1 VRWVDLKIAVLC
13 GGVSSEREVSLR
25 SGAAVNDG
33 LRQAGYDTVMEDVT
47 SVPGLIRRWPELG
60 ADAAFIALH
69 GGWGED
75 GRLQAAL
82 ETAGIKYT
90 GAQARGCMMC
100 MDKET
105 SRSVMEGGNIP
116 VPPGIAVRP
125 DEGCDFGRLIDLWGK
140 IVVKPASNGSTVG
153 VVVTDDADAASDALN
168 RVWDIDT
175 KAIVEKYIPGRELT
189 AAVFGSGE
197 DAFAMPAIEI
207 RPRSGFYDYSSKYTK
222 GASEYICPAPISE
235 AAARAVSE
243 YAKKSH
249 VLLNCRAYSRVDFRL
264 TEDGGDIFVLEVNTA
279 PGMTETSLVPKA
291 ALVHGWTFPELLRE
305 ILRESFCIEP

>member
-1 VRWVDLKIAVLC
+1 MKIAVLC
-13 GGVSSEREVSLR
+13 GGVSAERDVSLR

-33 LRQAGYDTVMEDVT
+33 LRQAGYDTVLEDVT
-47 SVPGLIRRWPELG
+47 SVSELIKRWPELG

-82 ETAGIKYT
+82 DAAGIKYT
-90 GAQARGCMMC
+90 GSRARGCMLC

-105 SRSVMEGGNIP
+105 SRSVMERADIP

-125 DEGCDFGRLIDLWGK
+125 DDSCDFVRLIKDWHR

-153 VVVTDDADAASDALN
+153 VTITSDAGTASEALN
-168 RVWDIDT
+168 GVWDIDT

-189 AAVFGSGE
+189 VAAFGSGE
-197 DAFAMPAIEI
+197 DTFAMPAIEI
-207 RPRSGFYDYSSKYTK
+207 RPRSGFYDYGSKYTK
-222 GASEYICPAPISE
+222 GATEYICPAPISE
-235 AAARAVSE
+235 TTAMAVSE
-243 YAKKSH
+243 YTKISH
-249 VLLNCRAYSRVDFRL
+249 VLLNCRAYSRVDFRCA
-264 TEDGGDIFVLEVNTA
+264 EDEGKIFVLEVNTA

-291 ALVHGWTFPELLRE
+291 ALVHGWTFPKLLAE
-305 ILRESFCIEP
+305 ILRESFDIVQ